1 MKMTEE
7 ERRKLQRQAKIERLR
22 MLQKQYRMLE
32 NGATTQ
38 ESLALKCEGAVLAK
52 RLEVAQRDGR

>member
-1 MKMTEE
+1 MTQEE
-7 ERRKLQRQAKIERLR
+7 QKELQRQAKIERLR

-32 NGATTQ
+32 KGASPE

-52 RLEVAQRDGR
+52 RLEVAQRGGR